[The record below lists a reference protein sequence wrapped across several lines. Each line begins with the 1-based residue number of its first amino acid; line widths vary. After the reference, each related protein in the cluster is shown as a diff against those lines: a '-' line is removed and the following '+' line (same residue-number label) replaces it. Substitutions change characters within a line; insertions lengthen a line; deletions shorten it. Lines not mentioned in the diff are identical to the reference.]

1 MIEIDMEMPEKC
13 SECRMQTDYYFCSAM
28 PKNFCGNTEDNGK
41 PEWCPLK
48 EVHDNGGWISVKDKM
63 PGNNK
68 DILIYGE
75 WTGQSGTKYR
85 EIFLSG
91 MDEFIY
97 QGNTPIAWMPL
108 PEPPKEG

>member
-1 MIEIDMEMPEKC
+1 MVDKYIKVRDLLDFCANQKDHSITPNDIM
-13 SECRMQTDYYFCSAM
+13 RM
-28 PKNFCGNTEDNGK
+28 NH
-41 PEWCPLK
+41 
-48 EVHDNGGWISVKDKM
+48 VGWISVKDKM

-85 EIFLSG
+85 EIHLSG
-91 MDEFIY
+91 MDDFIY

-108 PEPPKEG
+108 PEPPKEETWDE